1 MKAKNPYKKPDAFTQ
16 AAKKQGF
23 PARSVF
29 KLEEID
35 RRCRLLK
42 QGQRVIDLGAAPG
55 SWSLFVQ
62 KKIGPS
68 GRLVAVDRLPLTV
81 TLVGHAR
88 VHLADLFDLP
98 DDAFAEEAPFDVVL
112 SDMAPN
118 TSGMRDT
125 DQFGSYELVMKAL
138 DVAQRFAKKGSSIVA
153 KIFMGP
159 DYERAREAYRKAYAE
174 VRTLRPEPVRKNS
187 IEVFLVAIDKREGPL
202 AADAPA
208 P

>member
-1 MKAKNPYKKPDAFTQ
+1 VRAKNPYKKADSFTQ

-35 RRCRLLK
+35 RRCHLLK
-42 QGQRVIDLGAAPG
+42 QGQKVVDLGAAPG

-62 KKIGPS
+62 RKIGAN
-68 GRLVAVDRLPLTV
+68 GRLVAVDRLPLNA
-81 TLVGHAR
+81 TLGFNAR
-88 VHLADLFDLP
+88 FHQADLFELG
-98 DDAFAEEAPFDVVL
+98 DDAFLAEAPFDVVL

-118 TSGMRDT
+118 TSGMREA
-125 DQFGSYELVMKAL
+125 DQWGSFELVMKAKEIA
-138 DVAQRFAKKGSSIVA
+138 DRFAKRGSSFVA

-159 DYERAREAYRKAYAE
+159 DYEQARAALREAYSE

-187 IEVFLVAIDKREGPL
+187 IEVFFVATGKKLDPTSV
-202 AADAPA
+202 AASP
-208 P
+208 